1 MCEGYQVV
9 NLFIDSIFNINNF
22 VFFSV
27 DFNDLEISFFKVM
40 VMYDGNVMWVVF
52 MVIMSF
58 CKINVLNFLLDEQVG
73 DVMVFFIYFIFEYNN
88 KLL

>member
-52 MVIMSF
+52 ILIMSF

-73 DVMVFFIYFIFEYNN
+73 DVMVFFIYFIFEYYN

>member
-9 NLFIDSIFNINNF
+9 NLFIDSIFIINNF